1 MRIKFYGGIIFLFD
15 AGIRVKE
22 KSRIYLNIRVHPR
35 SRKQDITQIDS
46 DTYKVRVL
54 APPSKGEA
62 NKEVMKIIAA
72 HFGLP
77 VSLVQIV
84 RGHASR
90 DKVVAIQR
98 KVQEKR

>member
-1 MRIKFYGGIIFLFD
+1 MPILFD
-15 AGIRVKE
+15 AGTGLKE
-22 KSRIYLNIRVHPR
+22 KNLIYLNIKVHPR
-35 SRKQDITQIDS
+35 SRKQDISQIDR

-62 NKEVMKIIAA
+62 NKEIIKIIAA

-77 VSLVQIV
+77 VSFVKIV
-84 RGHASR
+84 RGFTSR
-90 DKVVAIQR
+90 DKVVAIQK

>member
-1 MRIKFYGGIIFLFD
+1 MPFLFD
-15 AGIRVKE
+15 AGAGLKE
-22 KSRIYLNIRVHPR
+22 KSRIYLNIKVYPR

-62 NKEVMKIIAA
+62 NKEVIKIIAA

-84 RGHASR
+84 RGHTSFH
-90 DKVVAIQR
+90 KVVAIQK